1 MKLADGYSS
10 NFTKAYFCAIVLI
23 GHYFMLQ
30 LLLAVINSNL
40 NKILNLENFNE
51 MKQQ

>member
-1 MKLADGYSS
+1 MDNFSDGYSS
-10 NFTKAYFCAIVLI
+10 NFTKAYFCTVVLI

-40 NKILNLENFNE
+40 NKILNQESFND
-51 MKQQ
+51 MK